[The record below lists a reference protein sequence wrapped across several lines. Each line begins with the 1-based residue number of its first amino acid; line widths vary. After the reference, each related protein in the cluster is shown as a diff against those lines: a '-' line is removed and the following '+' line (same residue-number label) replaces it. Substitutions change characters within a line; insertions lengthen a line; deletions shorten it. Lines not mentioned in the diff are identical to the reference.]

1 MIKPLQRKTI
11 STSMK
16 AITILLVALLTIFNG
31 ANIYFSIRE
40 TNRLLDSLFVDVIQG
55 KKRPPESRNFLGE
68 IFSSAPSK
76 NHRLSSIY
84 FTVKLNA
91 SGEAVSVNIDRLGAE
106 SEKDAAKKVLVYAQ
120 KAYEEKKLEGFY
132 DFYKFKGIVQPETG
146 TSFYLFLDISSQIFS
161 SIRILFL
168 SFFTVVVCW
177 LLMFVLVYFL
187 SKKAIR
193 PLEENLEKQKQFVTD
208 AGHEIKTPLAIILS
222 NTEAMELY
230 LGENKWSKNIRNQ
243 ITRLSGLME
252 NLLTLSKI
260 GEMSVSITRERTNIS
275 ELLTQITTMF
285 RESMELKKIDFDLK
299 VQRDIF
305 CHVNHDLFSRL
316 CSILLDNAVKY
327 TSEGGK
333 ITVCGEQKDKGVV
346 LVFFNT
352 CESLPAYPPEKLFDR
367 FFRGDKARTQKEGG
381 YGIGLSAAQSIV
393 EAHGGKIAAAY
404 KEQAI
409 EFTITLP

>member
-1 MIKPLQRKTI
+1 M
-11 STSMK
+11 
-16 AITILLVALLTIFNG
+16 
-31 ANIYFSIRE
+31 
-40 TNRLLDSLFVDVIQG
+40 
-55 KKRPPESRNFLGE
+55 
-68 IFSSAPSK
+68 
-76 NHRLSSIY
+76 SSIY

-260 GEMSVSITRERTNIS
+260 GEMSVSITRERINIS

-285 RESMELKKIDFDLK
+285 RESMELKKINFDLK

-352 CESLPAYPPEKLFDR
+352 CESLPAYPQEKLFDR

>member
-11 STSMK
+11 ATSMK
-16 AITILLVALLTIFNG
+16 AITILLVSLLIIFNST
-31 ANIYFSIRE
+31 NIYFSVRE

-55 KKRPPESRNFLGE
+55 KKRPPETRNFLGE

-84 FTVKLNA
+84 FTVNLDATGK
-91 SGEAVSVNIDRLGAE
+91 AVSINIDRLGAE
-106 SEKDAAKKVLVYAQ
+106 SETEAAKKVLVYAQ
-120 KAYEEKKLEGFY
+120 KAYEEKKMEGFY
-132 DFYKFKGIVQPETG
+132 DFYKFKGVIQPETG
-146 TSFYLFLDISSQIFS
+146 NSFYLFLDVSSHIFS
-161 SIRILFL
+161 VVRILFL
-168 SFFTVVVCW
+168 SFFTVVLCW
-177 LLMFVLVYFL
+177 IIMFILVYFL

-193 PLEENLEKQKQFVTD
+193 PIEENLERQKQFVTD

-230 LGENKWSKNIRNQ
+230 MGENKWSKNIRNQ

-260 GEMSVSITRERTNIS
+260 GEMSVSITREKTDIS
-275 ELLTQITTMF
+275 EVLMHISAMF
-285 RESMELKKIDFDLK
+285 QESMELKKIDFDFK
-299 VQRDIF
+299 VQRGMF

-333 ITVCGEQKDKGVV
+333 ITISGEQKDKGAV

-352 CESLPAYPPEKLFDR
+352 CESLPACPPEKLFDR

-393 EAHGGKIAAAY
+393 EAHGGNITATY
-404 KEQAI
+404 KEQSV